1 MITLDPTT
9 WEEAAK
15 MKNFSGWVRS
25 KLREKM
31 EAAVIA
37 KDNAPE
43 YGAYCEA
50 CDVTAINKNKWFV
63 EHKYCPKC
71 HTAMKFLGVVEE

>member
-43 YGAYCEA
+43 YGAYLRHA
-50 CDVTAINKNKWFV
+50 TLQQLTKTNGLSNTSIAQSVT
-63 EHKYCPKC
+63 
-71 HTAMKFLGVVEE
+71 LQ